1 MTNKVRTSLGFRLIT
16 MSIAIAAIAA
26 AGVGT
31 LLIKYSEDEIKDRLL
46 HDATAMARTVV
57 DLCAECSI
65 DSFRMKSALLAAKL
79 ETSGSVW
86 VMDVD
91 GSILTTLDPGDT
103 VADAQDFGDR
113 LIVLTSVRQPIASI
127 GEKVVGARIPLKQV
141 LGQYEAGVGLVDF
154 RGETRVVAF
163 QSLPDKGWVVGIDE
177 PFDAPSST
185 SKRIRKF
192 ILLSCGVLALC
203 IVLSTALFSS
213 LLIKPYYR
221 QRMELSQQIAAAN
234 NSLRR
239 LYELS
244 IGMQKPLELG
254 QRMHD
259 VLGSARDVV
268 GVDRLFIF
276 MPDKAGRMLECR
288 GSVGNQDEPPEL
300 ITVPIGEAGGAVGR
314 AFSNGE
320 TFTITQGFVPEHL
333 RLGPPYSEIRALRS
347 REFVALPLIVEDEIV
362 GVVTADNQLSKRP
375 ITPHEI
381 ELLGLFVSQAA
392 VAIKNA
398 NMYERLKEHAAN
410 MEVTDYLT
418 KTYNYPYFL
427 KLAKNAIV
435 ELRGQGRPLS
445 VAALSVNNLAEFNRL
460 NGHNR
465 GDKVLMRIVG
475 TIKSHCDREMVL
487 GRCFG
492 STFGVLFV
500 GHDEAHARAVMS
512 RIAGDLSAHGYRGEE
527 KLQQQKMRFT
537 WQASRYDET
546 VDQTLG
552 DFISEV
558 LLSTRPDMT

>member
-1 MTNKVRTSLGFRLIT
+1 MSEGRTSLGFKLIT
-16 MSIAIAAIAA
+16 MSVAIAAVAA

-31 LLIKYSEDEIKDRLL
+31 FLIKHSEDEIKDRLL
-46 HDATAMARTVV
+46 ETVTAMARTVV

-65 DSFRMKSALLAAKL
+65 DSLRMRDALLAAKL
-79 ETSGSVW
+79 EASGSVW
-86 VMDVD
+86 VMNVD
-91 GSILTTLDPGDT
+91 GSILTTPDPRNT
-103 VADAQDFGDR
+103 VAAARDFGDHP
-113 LIVLTSVRQPIASI
+113 IELTSVRQPIASI

-141 LGQYEAGVGLVDF
+141 LGMYEAGVGLLDVG
-154 RGETRVVAF
+154 GETRVVAF
-163 QSLPDKGWVVGIDE
+163 RSLPDKGWVVGVDE
-177 PFDAPSST
+177 PLDSPSSPGK
-185 SKRIRKF
+185 SIRKF

-221 QRMELSQQIAAAN
+221 QQIELSQQIAAAN
-234 NSLRR
+234 NSLRK

-244 IGMQKPLELG
+244 VGMQKPLALG

-259 VLGSARDVV
+259 VLGSAREVV
-268 GVDRLFIF
+268 GVDRLFVF
-276 MPDKAGRMLECR
+276 MPDKAGKMLECR
-288 GSVGNQDEPPEL
+288 GAVGNEDEPPER
-300 ITVPIGEAGGAVGR
+300 ITVPVGEAGGAVGR

-320 TFTITQGFVPEHL
+320 TFKITQGFVPEHL

-375 ITPHEI
+375 IKEQEI
-381 ELLGLFVSQAA
+381 ELLGLFVTQAA

-398 NMYERLKEHAAN
+398 NMYERLKEHAAD

-418 KTYNYPYFL
+418 KTYNHPYFL
-427 KLAKNAIV
+427 KLANRALV
-435 ELRGQGRPLS
+435 QLRGQGRPLT

-465 GDKVLMRIVG
+465 GDKVLTRIVG

-492 STFGVLFV
+492 STFGILFP
-500 GHDEAHARAVMS
+500 GHDEAQAAAVMS

-527 KLQQQKMRFT
+527 KLEQKKMRFT
-537 WQASRYDET
+537 WQAAQYDES
-546 VDQTLG
+546 VDQTLD
-552 DFISEV
+552 DFVSAV
-558 LLSTRPDMT
+558 LLRTRPDMT